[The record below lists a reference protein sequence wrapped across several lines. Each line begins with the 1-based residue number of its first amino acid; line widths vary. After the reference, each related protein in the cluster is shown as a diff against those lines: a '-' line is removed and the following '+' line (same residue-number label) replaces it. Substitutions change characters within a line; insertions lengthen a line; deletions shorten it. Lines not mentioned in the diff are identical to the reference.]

1 MHTAMKIPYKLKTIN
16 CAILTSLLLTGCEVL
31 NPHSPKL
38 LLHTQSTL
46 PAVEPIAQLQNK
58 PTLTEANKPK
68 NELYPSADFGSNL
81 PTPAEQNTQNATP
94 RGKGEFS
101 LNFDDADLG
110 EVAKVILSD
119 ILGQNYVLSPKVVG
133 KVTLQ
138 TTHALS
144 KEELLPTLEMV
155 LSMNNAALVRDG
167 AIYHIEPLNEA
178 LYSANFSSSRQGK
191 FGYQVRVIPIRNVA
205 VDNVADLIKPLLHEK
220 TLLNIDKQRNL
231 IVVSGAA
238 DELARIVDMV
248 NTFDIDILKGRSFG
262 LFPLA
267 HVDAET
273 LIKELEEVFYK
284 KAKGEEGE
292 FFRFIPIE
300 RLNAILAIS
309 HQSRYLKDIEQ
320 WIIRLDRANSANG
333 GGVNVY
339 KVQHVDAVELA
350 NTLNDIFGNGSSSS
364 TSSSRRDKSPKLAND
379 KKPGELS
386 NKSTDSKSSFDTKKN
401 TPQHSSVSSG
411 NSDAK
416 VANVGDVRIVA
427 DEANNSLIIVAT
439 AQEYEIIRPIV
450 NQLDVMPLQ
459 VLVDAT
465 IVEVTLTDSLKYGLQ
480 WYFNHNNGGENAINS
495 NGLGTLSTSTLA
507 SAAASAAKGG
517 FGYSFL
523 SKSDDIGAIL
533 NAQASNNNVNVISSP
548 SLMVLNNQE
557 ASIQVG
563 EEISLTT
570 GALGVNGL
578 TGNAGS
584 TINGSNTTALT
595 QNQQRKTGVKLK
607 IKPRVNANGL
617 VTMDVTQSVEDVA
630 DSIKNGEVNPRIS
643 TREIDSTIVVQ
654 SGESIVLGGLIKDK
668 NTKGEGGIP
677 LLHEIPLIGPL
688 FGNKNNEDNKIEL
701 VVLITPRVI
710 KSRQDAGLITD
721 EFKRKLSGIY
731 ENNLDDL
738 PQ

>member
-1 MHTAMKIPYKLKTIN
+1 MFDFYLNWKRMHTAMKIPYKLNTIN
-16 CAILTSLLLTGCEVL
+16 CAILTSLLLSGCEL
-31 NPHSPKL
+31 LSPQSPKL
-38 LLHTQSTL
+38 LLNTRSTL
-46 PAVEPIAQLQNK
+46 PPIEPIAQLQNK
-58 PTLTEANKPK
+58 PIITEANKPK
-68 NELYPSADFGSNL
+68 NELYPSADLGTNL
-81 PTPAEQNTQNATP
+81 PTSTEQNTQNAVP

-191 FGYQVRVIPIRNVA
+191 FGYQVRVIPVRNVA

-220 TLLNIDKQRNL
+220 TLLSIDKQRNL
-231 IVVSGAA
+231 LVVSGAA

-320 WIIRLDRANSANG
+320 WIMRLDRANSANG

-350 NTLNDIFGNGSSSS
+350 NTLNDIFGNGSGSSL
-364 TSSSRRDKSPKLAND
+364 SSSRRDKSPKLAND
-379 KKPGELS
+379 KKSGELT
-386 NKSTDSKSSFDTKKN
+386 NKSSDSKSSFDTKKS
-401 TPQHSSVSSG
+401 TQQRSVSSG

-439 AQEYEIIRPIV
+439 A
-450 NQLDVMPLQ
+450 
-459 VLVDAT
+459 
-465 IVEVTLTDSLKYGLQ
+465 
-480 WYFNHNNGGENAINS
+480 
-495 NGLGTLSTSTLA
+495 
-507 SAAASAAKGG
+507 
-517 FGYSFL
+517 
-523 SKSDDIGAIL
+523 
-533 NAQASNNNVNVISSP
+533 
-548 SLMVLNNQE
+548 
-557 ASIQVG
+557 
-563 EEISLTT
+563 
-570 GALGVNGL
+570 
-578 TGNAGS
+578 
-584 TINGSNTTALT
+584 
-595 QNQQRKTGVKLK
+595 
-607 IKPRVNANGL
+607 
-617 VTMDVTQSVEDVA
+617 
-630 DSIKNGEVNPRIS
+630 
-643 TREIDSTIVVQ
+643 
-654 SGESIVLGGLIKDK
+654 
-668 NTKGEGGIP
+668 
-677 LLHEIPLIGPL
+677 
-688 FGNKNNEDNKIEL
+688 
-701 VVLITPRVI
+701 
-710 KSRQDAGLITD
+710 
-721 EFKRKLSGIY
+721 
-731 ENNLDDL
+731 
-738 PQ
+738 

>member
-1 MHTAMKIPYKLKTIN
+1 MFNVSLNWKSIYTKMKIPYQLNTIN
-16 CAILTSLLLTGCEVL
+16 YAILSSLLLSGCEL
-31 NPHSPKL
+31 ISPHPPKL
-38 LLHTQSTL
+38 LINTQSTL
-46 PAVEPIAQLQNK
+46 PPVEPIAQLQNK
-58 PTLTEANKPK
+58 PVISDVNKPK
-68 NELYPSADFGSNL
+68 NEIYLSADIGTNL
-81 PTPAEQNTQNATP
+81 PIPAEQNAQNAVP

-119 ILGQNYVLSPKVVG
+119 ILGQNYVLSPKVIG

-191 FGYQVRVIPIRNVA
+191 FGYQVRVIPVRNVA

-220 TLLNIDKQRNL
+220 TLLSIDKQRNL
-231 IVVSGAA
+231 LVVSGAA

-262 LFPLA
+262 LFPLV

-320 WIIRLDRANSANG
+320 WIMRLDRANSVNG

-364 TSSSRRDKSPKLAND
+364 SLSSSRRDKSPKLAND
-379 KKPGELS
+379 KKSGELT
-386 NKSTDSKSSFDTKKN
+386 NKSSDSKSSFDTKKS
-401 TPQHSSVSSG
+401 TPQRTVSSG

-439 AQEYEIIRPIV
+439 AQEYEIIRPIL

-465 IVEVTLTDSLKYGLQ
+465 IVEVTLTDNLKYGIQ
-480 WYFNHNNGGENAINS
+480 WYFNHSNGGQNLIES
-495 NGLGTLSTSTLA
+495 NELGAL
-507 SAAASAAKGG
+507 AASAATGG

-523 SKSDDIGAIL
+523 SKSGDIKAVL
-533 NAQASNNNVNVISSP
+533 NAEATNNNVNVISSP

-563 EEISLTT
+563 KEISLMT
-570 GALGVNGL
+570 GSLGSLNSVNNTSG
-578 TGNAGS
+578 T
-584 TINGSNTTALT
+584 SNNVFS
-595 QNQQRKTGVKLK
+595 QQQQRKTGVKLK

-617 VTMDVTQSVEDVA
+617 VTMEVTQSVEDPGA
-630 DSIKNGEVNPRIS
+630 IPANGTNPSIL
-643 TREIDSTIVVQ
+643 TREINSSVAVQ
-654 SGESIVLGGLIKDK
+654 SGETIVLGGLIKDN
-668 NTKGEGGIP
+668 NTDDNNGIP
-677 LLHEIPLIGPL
+677 LLHDVPVLGTL
-688 FGNKNNEDNKIEL
+688 FGSKTRTKDKTEL
-701 VVLITPRVI
+701 VVLITPRVV

-731 ENNLDDL
+731 ENTIDEQ

>member
-1 MHTAMKIPYKLKTIN
+1 MHIAMKIPYKFKTIN
-16 CAILTSLLLTGCEVL
+16 CAILTSLLLSGCEVL

-38 LLHTQSTL
+38 LLNTQSTL
-46 PAVEPIAQLQNK
+46 PSVEPIAQLQNK
-58 PTLTEANKPK
+58 PIITEANKPK

-81 PTPAEQNTQNATP
+81 PVSAEQNTQNATP

-191 FGYQVRVIPIRNVA
+191 FGYQVRVIPVRNVA

-220 TLLNIDKQRNL
+220 TLLSIDKQRNL
-231 IVVSGAA
+231 LVVSGAA

-320 WIIRLDRANSANG
+320 WIMRLDRANSANG

-350 NTLNDIFGNGSSSS
+350 NTLNDIFGNGTSSSL
-364 TSSSRRDKSPKLAND
+364 SSSRRDKSPKLAND
-379 KKPGELS
+379 KKAGELT
-386 NKSTDSKSSFDTKKN
+386 NKSSDSKSSFDTKKN
-401 TPQHSSVSSG
+401 TPPRSVSSG

-465 IVEVTLTDSLKYGLQ
+465 IVEVTLTDNLKYGIQ
-480 WYFNHNNGGENAINS
+480 WYFNHSNGGQNIIES
-495 NGLGTLSTSTLA
+495 NDLGALA
-507 SAAASAAKGG
+507 AGAATGG

-523 SKSDDIGAIL
+523 SKSGDIKAVL
-533 NAQASNNNVNVISSP
+533 NAEASNNNVNVISSP

-563 EEISLTT
+563 KEISLMTGSLGSLNNTNTT
-570 GALGVNGL
+570 G
-578 TGNAGS
+578 S
-584 TINGSNTTALT
+584 TSNNVFS
-595 QNQQRKTGVKLK
+595 QQQQRKTGVKLK

-617 VTMDVTQSVEDVA
+617 VTMEVTQSVEDPGA
-630 DSIKNGEVNPRIS
+630 IPANGTNPSIL
-643 TREIDSTIVVQ
+643 TREINSSVAVQ
-654 SGESIVLGGLIKDK
+654 SGETIVLGGLIKDN
-668 NTKGEGGIP
+668 NTDDNNGLP
-677 LLHEIPLIGPL
+677 LLHDIPILGTL
-688 FGNKNNEDNKIEL
+688 FGSKTRTKDKTEL
-701 VVLITPRVI
+701 VVLITPRVV

>member
-1 MHTAMKIPYKLKTIN
+1 MHTAMKIPYKLNTIN
-16 CAILTSLLLTGCEVL
+16 CAILTSLLLSGCEL
-31 NPHSPKL
+31 LSPQSPKL
-38 LLHTQSTL
+38 LLNTRSTL
-46 PAVEPIAQLQNK
+46 PPVEPIEQLQNK
-58 PTLTEANKPK
+58 PAPSDASKPK
-68 NELYPSADFGSNL
+68 NELYPSADLGTNL
-81 PTPAEQNTQNATP
+81 PTSTEQNTQNATP

-191 FGYQVRVIPIRNVA
+191 FGYQVRVIPVRNVA

-220 TLLNIDKQRNL
+220 TLLSIDKQRNL
-231 IVVSGAA
+231 LVVSGAA

-320 WIIRLDRANSANG
+320 WIMRLDRANSANG

-379 KKPGELS
+379 KKAGELT
-386 NKSTDSKSSFDTKKN
+386 NKSSDSKSSFDTKKN
-401 TPQHSSVSSG
+401 TPPRSVSSG

-465 IVEVTLTDSLKYGLQ
+465 IVEVTLTDNLKYGIQ
-480 WYFNHNNGGENAINS
+480 WYFNHSNGGQNIVES
-495 NGLGTLSTSTLA
+495 NDIGALA
-507 SAAASAAKGG
+507 AGAATGG

-523 SKSDDIGAIL
+523 SKSGDIKAVL
-533 NAQASNNNVNVISSP
+533 NAEATNNNVNVISSP

-563 EEISLTT
+563 KEISLQTGSLGSLNNVNNTT
-570 GALGVNGL
+570 GA
-578 TGNAGS
+578 
-584 TINGSNTTALT
+584 SNNVFS
-595 QNQQRKTGVKLK
+595 QQQQRKTGVKLK

-617 VTMDVTQSVEDVA
+617 VTMEVTQSVEDPGA
-630 DSIKNGEVNPRIS
+630 IPANGTNPSIL
-643 TREIDSTIVVQ
+643 TREINSSVAVQ
-654 SGESIVLGGLIKDK
+654 SGETIVLGGLIKDN
-668 NTKGEGGIP
+668 NTDDNNGIP
-677 LLHEIPLIGPL
+677 LLHDIPILGTL
-688 FGNKNNEDNKIEL
+688 FGSKTKTKDKTEL
-701 VVLITPRVI
+701 VVLITPRVV

-731 ENNLDDL
+731 ENNIDEL

>member
-1 MHTAMKIPYKLKTIN
+1 
-16 CAILTSLLLTGCEVL
+16 
-31 NPHSPKL
+31 
-38 LLHTQSTL
+38 
-46 PAVEPIAQLQNK
+46 
-58 PTLTEANKPK
+58 
-68 NELYPSADFGSNL
+68 
-81 PTPAEQNTQNATP
+81 
-94 RGKGEFS
+94 
-101 LNFDDADLG
+101 
-110 EVAKVILSD
+110 
-119 ILGQNYVLSPKVVG
+119 
-133 KVTLQ
+133 
-138 TTHALS
+138 
-144 KEELLPTLEMV
+144 
-155 LSMNNAALVRDG
+155 VRDG

-191 FGYQVRVIPIRNVA
+191 FGYQVRVIPVRNVA

-220 TLLNIDKQRNL
+220 TLLSIDKQRNL
-231 IVVSGAA
+231 LVVSGAA

-320 WIIRLDRANSANG
+320 WIMRLDRANSANG

-350 NTLNDIFGNGSSSS
+350 NTLNDIFGNGSGSRQ
-364 TSSSRRDKSPKLAND
+364 SSSRRDKSPKLAND

-386 NKSTDSKSSFDTKKN
+386 NKSSDSKSSFDTKKN
-401 TPQHSSVSSG
+401 TPERSVSSG

-465 IVEVTLTDSLKYGLQ
+465 IVEVTLTDNLKYGIQ
-480 WYFNHNNGGENAINS
+480 WYFNHSNGGQNIVES
-495 NGLGTLSTSTLA
+495 NDLGALA
-507 SAAASAAKGG
+507 AGAATGG

-523 SKSDDIGAIL
+523 SKSGDIKAVL
-533 NAQASNNNVNVISSP
+533 NAEASNNNVNVISSP

-563 EEISLTT
+563 KEISLMTGSLGSLNNTNTT
-570 GALGVNGL
+570 G
-578 TGNAGS
+578 S
-584 TINGSNTTALT
+584 TSNNVFS
-595 QNQQRKTGVKLK
+595 QQQQRKTGVKLK

-617 VTMDVTQSVEDVA
+617 VTMEVTQSVEDPGA
-630 DSIKNGEVNPRIS
+630 IPANGTNPSIL
-643 TREIDSTIVVQ
+643 TREINSSVAVQ
-654 SGESIVLGGLIKDK
+654 SGETIVLGGLIKDN
-668 NTKGEGGIP
+668 NTDDNNGIP
-677 LLHEIPLIGPL
+677 LLHDVPILGTL
-688 FGNKNNEDNKIEL
+688 FGSKTRTKDKTEL
-701 VVLITPRVI
+701 VVLITPRVV

>member
-16 CAILTSLLLTGCEVL
+16 CAILTSLLLSGCEVL

-38 LLHTQSTL
+38 LLNTQSTL
-46 PAVEPIAQLQNK
+46 PSVEPIAQLQNK
-58 PTLTEANKPK
+58 PIITEANKPK

-81 PTPAEQNTQNATP
+81 PVSAEQNTQNAAP

-191 FGYQVRVIPIRNVA
+191 FGYQVRVIPVRNVA

-220 TLLNIDKQRNL
+220 TLLSIDKQRNL
-231 IVVSGAA
+231 LVVSGAA

-320 WIIRLDRANSANG
+320 WIMRLDRANSANG

-350 NTLNDIFGNGSSSS
+350 NTLNDIFGNGSGSRQ
-364 TSSSRRDKSPKLAND
+364 SSSRRDKSPKLAND

-386 NKSTDSKSSFDTKKN
+386 NKSTESKSSFDTKKN
-401 TPQHSSVSSG
+401 TPERNVSSG

-465 IVEVTLTDSLKYGLQ
+465 IVEVTLTDNLKYGIQ
-480 WYFNHNNGGENAINS
+480 WYFNHSNGGQNIIES
-495 NGLGTLSTSTLA
+495 NDLGALA
-507 SAAASAAKGG
+507 AGAATGG

-523 SKSDDIGAIL
+523 SKSGDIKAVL
-533 NAQASNNNVNVISSP
+533 NAEASNNNVNVISSP

-563 EEISLTT
+563 KEISLMTGSLGSLNNTNTT
-570 GALGVNGL
+570 G
-578 TGNAGS
+578 S
-584 TINGSNTTALT
+584 TSNNVFS
-595 QNQQRKTGVKLK
+595 QQQQRKTGVKLK

-617 VTMDVTQSVEDVA
+617 VTMEVTQSVEDPGA
-630 DSIKNGEVNPRIS
+630 IPANGTNPSIL
-643 TREIDSTIVVQ
+643 TREINSSVAVQ
-654 SGESIVLGGLIKDK
+654 SGETIVLGGLIKDN
-668 NTKGEGGIP
+668 NTDDNNGIP
-677 LLHEIPLIGPL
+677 LLHDVPILGTL
-688 FGNKNNEDNKIEL
+688 FGSKTRTKDKTEL
-701 VVLITPRVI
+701 VVLITPRVV

>member
-1 MHTAMKIPYKLKTIN
+1 MHIAMKIPYKFKTIN
-16 CAILTSLLLTGCEVL
+16 CAILTSLLLSGCEVL

-38 LLHTQSTL
+38 LLNTQSTL
-46 PAVEPIAQLQNK
+46 PSVEPIAQLQNK
-58 PTLTEANKPK
+58 PIITEANKPK

-81 PTPAEQNTQNATP
+81 PVSAEQNTQNATP

-191 FGYQVRVIPIRNVA
+191 FGYQVRVIPVRNVA

-220 TLLNIDKQRNL
+220 TLLSIDKQRNL
-231 IVVSGAA
+231 LVVSGAA

-320 WIIRLDRANSANG
+320 WIMRLDRANSANG

-364 TSSSRRDKSPKLAND
+364 LFSSRRDKSPKLAND
-379 KKPGELS
+379 KKAGELT
-386 NKSTDSKSSFDTKKN
+386 NKSSDSKSSFDTKKN
-401 TPQHSSVSSG
+401 TPPRSVSSG

-465 IVEVTLTDSLKYGLQ
+465 IVEVTLTDNLKYGIQ
-480 WYFNHNNGGENAINS
+480 WYFNHSNGGQNIIES
-495 NGLGTLSTSTLA
+495 NDLGALA
-507 SAAASAAKGG
+507 AGAATGG

-523 SKSDDIGAIL
+523 SKSGDIKAVL
-533 NAQASNNNVNVISSP
+533 NAEASNNNVNVISSP

-563 EEISLTT
+563 KEISLMTGSLGSLNNTNTT
-570 GALGVNGL
+570 G
-578 TGNAGS
+578 S
-584 TINGSNTTALT
+584 TSNNVFS
-595 QNQQRKTGVKLK
+595 QQQQRKTGVKLK

-617 VTMDVTQSVEDVA
+617 VTMEVTQSVEDPGA
-630 DSIKNGEVNPRIS
+630 IPANGTNPSIL
-643 TREIDSTIVVQ
+643 TREINSSVAVQ
-654 SGESIVLGGLIKDK
+654 SGETIVLGGLIKDN
-668 NTKGEGGIP
+668 NTDDNNGLP
-677 LLHEIPLIGPL
+677 LLHDIPILGTL
-688 FGNKNNEDNKIEL
+688 FGSKTRTKDKTEL
-701 VVLITPRVI
+701 VVLITPRVV

>member
-16 CAILTSLLLTGCEVL
+16 CAILTSLLLSGCEVL
-31 NPHSPKL
+31 SPQSPKL
-38 LLHTQSTL
+38 LLNTRSTL
-46 PAVEPIAQLQNK
+46 PPIEPIAQLQNK
-58 PTLTEANKPK
+58 SIITEANKPK

-81 PTPAEQNTQNATP
+81 PVSAEQNTQNAVP

-191 FGYQVRVIPIRNVA
+191 FGYQVRVIPVRNVA

-220 TLLNIDKQRNL
+220 TLLSIDKQRNL
-231 IVVSGAA
+231 LVVSGAA

-320 WIIRLDRANSANG
+320 WIMRLDRANSANG

-350 NTLNDIFGNGSSSS
+350 NTLNDIFGNGSGSRQ
-364 TSSSRRDKSPKLAND
+364 SSSRRDKSPKLAND

-386 NKSTDSKSSFDTKKN
+386 NKSSDSKSSFDTKKN
-401 TPQHSSVSSG
+401 TPERSVSSG

-465 IVEVTLTDSLKYGLQ
+465 IVEVTLTDNLKYGIQ
-480 WYFNHNNGGENAINS
+480 WYFNHSNGGQNIVES
-495 NGLGTLSTSTLA
+495 NDLGALA
-507 SAAASAAKGG
+507 AGAATGG

-523 SKSDDIGAIL
+523 SKSGDIKAVL
-533 NAQASNNNVNVISSP
+533 NAEASNNNVNVISSP

-563 EEISLTT
+563 KEISLMTGSLGSLNNTNTT
-570 GALGVNGL
+570 G
-578 TGNAGS
+578 S
-584 TINGSNTTALT
+584 TSNNVFS
-595 QNQQRKTGVKLK
+595 QQQQRKTGVKLK

-617 VTMDVTQSVEDVA
+617 VTMEVTQSVEDPGA
-630 DSIKNGEVNPRIS
+630 IPANGTNPSIL
-643 TREIDSTIVVQ
+643 TREINSSVAVQ
-654 SGESIVLGGLIKDK
+654 SGETIVLGGLIKDN
-668 NTKGEGGIP
+668 NTDDNNGIP
-677 LLHEIPLIGPL
+677 LLHDVPILGTL
-688 FGNKNNEDNKIEL
+688 FGSKTRTKDKTEL
-701 VVLITPRVI
+701 VVLITPRVV

-731 ENNLDDL
+731 ENSVDDL

>member
-1 MHTAMKIPYKLKTIN
+1 MFDFYLNWKRMHTAMKIPYKLNTIN
-16 CAILTSLLLTGCEVL
+16 CAILTSLLLSGCEL
-31 NPHSPKL
+31 LSPQSPKL
-38 LLHTQSTL
+38 LLNTRSTL
-46 PAVEPIAQLQNK
+46 PPIEPIAQLQNK
-58 PTLTEANKPK
+58 TTSSDVTKPK

-81 PTPAEQNTQNATP
+81 PVSAEQNTQNAVP

-191 FGYQVRVIPIRNVA
+191 FGYQVRVIPVRNVA

-220 TLLNIDKQRNL
+220 TLLSIDKQRNL
-231 IVVSGAA
+231 LVVSGAA

-267 HVDAET
+267 HVDSET

-320 WIIRLDRANSANG
+320 WIMRLDRANSANG

-350 NTLNDIFGNGSSSS
+350 NTLNDIFGNGSGSSQ
-364 TSSSRRDKSPKLAND
+364 SSSRRDKSPNLANH

-401 TPQHSSVSSG
+401 TPQRSVSSG

-416 VANVGDVRIVA
+416 VANVGEVRIVA

-465 IVEVTLTDSLKYGLQ
+465 IVEVTLT
-480 WYFNHNNGGENAINS
+480 AINS

-578 TGNAGS
+578 TGNGGS
-584 TINGSNTTALT
+584 PISGSNTTALT

-710 KSRQDAGLITD
+710 KSRQDA
-721 EFKRKLSGIY
+721 
-731 ENNLDDL
+731 
-738 PQ
+738 

>member
-1 MHTAMKIPYKLKTIN
+1 MHIAMKIPYKFKTIN
-16 CAILTSLLLTGCEVL
+16 CAILTSLLLSGCEVL

-38 LLHTQSTL
+38 LLNTQSTL
-46 PAVEPIAQLQNK
+46 PSVEPIAQLQNK
-58 PTLTEANKPK
+58 PIITEANKPK

-81 PTPAEQNTQNATP
+81 PVSAEQNTQNATP

-191 FGYQVRVIPIRNVA
+191 FGYQVRVIPVRNVA

-220 TLLNIDKQRNL
+220 TLLSIDKQRNL
-231 IVVSGAA
+231 LVVSGAA

-320 WIIRLDRANSANG
+320 WIMRLDRANSANG

-379 KKPGELS
+379 KKAGELT
-386 NKSTDSKSSFDTKKN
+386 NKSSDSKSSFDTKKN
-401 TPQHSSVSSG
+401 TPPRSVSSG

-465 IVEVTLTDSLKYGLQ
+465 IVEVTLTDNLKYGIQ
-480 WYFNHNNGGENAINS
+480 WYFNHSNGGQNIIES
-495 NGLGTLSTSTLA
+495 NDLGALA
-507 SAAASAAKGG
+507 AGAATGG

-523 SKSDDIGAIL
+523 SKSGDIKAVL
-533 NAQASNNNVNVISSP
+533 NAEASNNNVNVISSP

-563 EEISLTT
+563 KEISLMTGSLGSLNNTNTT
-570 GALGVNGL
+570 G
-578 TGNAGS
+578 S
-584 TINGSNTTALT
+584 TSNNVFS
-595 QNQQRKTGVKLK
+595 QQQQRKTGVKLK

-617 VTMDVTQSVEDVA
+617 VTMEVTQSVEDPGA
-630 DSIKNGEVNPRIS
+630 IPANGTNPSIL
-643 TREIDSTIVVQ
+643 TREINSSVAVQ
-654 SGESIVLGGLIKDK
+654 SGETIVLGGLIKDN
-668 NTKGEGGIP
+668 NTDDNNGLP
-677 LLHEIPLIGPL
+677 LLHDIPILGTL
-688 FGNKNNEDNKIEL
+688 FGSKTRTKDKTEL
-701 VVLITPRVI
+701 VVLITPRVV

>member
-1 MHTAMKIPYKLKTIN
+1 MHTAMKIPYKFKTIN
-16 CAILTSLLLTGCEVL
+16 CAILTSLLLSGCEVL

-38 LLHTQSTL
+38 LLNTQSTL
-46 PAVEPIAQLQNK
+46 PSVEPIAQLQNK
-58 PTLTEANKPK
+58 PIITEANKPK

-81 PTPAEQNTQNATP
+81 PVSAEQNTQNAVP

-191 FGYQVRVIPIRNVA
+191 FGYQVRVIPVRNVA
-205 VDNVADLIKPLLHEK
+205 VDNIADLIKPLLHEK
-220 TLLNIDKQRNL
+220 TLLSIDKQRNL

-320 WIIRLDRANSANG
+320 WIMRLDRANSANG

-350 NTLNDIFGNGSSSS
+350 NTLNDIFGNGSSSQ
-364 TSSSRRDKSPKLAND
+364 SSSRRDKSPKLAND
-379 KKPGELS
+379 KKAGELT
-386 NKSTDSKSSFDTKKN
+386 NKSSDIKSSFETKKN
-401 TPQHSSVSSG
+401 TPQRSVSSG
-411 NSDAK
+411 NSDTK

-465 IVEVTLTDSLKYGLQ
+465 IVEVTLTDNLKYGIQ
-480 WYFNHNNGGENAINS
+480 WYFNHSNGGQNIIES
-495 NGLGTLSTSTLA
+495 NDLGALA
-507 SAAASAAKGG
+507 AGAATGG

-523 SKSDDIGAIL
+523 SKSGDIKAVL
-533 NAQASNNNVNVISSP
+533 NAEASNNNVNVISSP

-563 EEISLTT
+563 KEISLMTGSLGSLNNTNTT
-570 GALGVNGL
+570 G
-578 TGNAGS
+578 S
-584 TINGSNTTALT
+584 TSNNVFS
-595 QNQQRKTGVKLK
+595 QQQQRKTGVKLK

-617 VTMDVTQSVEDVA
+617 VTMEVTQSVEDPGA
-630 DSIKNGEVNPRIS
+630 IPANGTNPSIL
-643 TREIDSTIVVQ
+643 TREINSSVAVQ
-654 SGESIVLGGLIKDK
+654 SGETIVLGGLIKDN
-668 NTKGEGGIP
+668 NTDDNNGLP
-677 LLHEIPLIGPL
+677 LLHDIPILGTL
-688 FGNKNNEDNKIEL
+688 FGSKTRTKDKTEL
-701 VVLITPRVI
+701 VVLITPRVV

-731 ENNLDDL
+731 ENSVDDL

>member
-16 CAILTSLLLTGCEVL
+16 CAILTSLLLSGCEVL

-38 LLHTQSTL
+38 LLNTQSTL
-46 PAVEPIAQLQNK
+46 PSVEPIAQLQNK
-58 PTLTEANKPK
+58 PIITEANKPK

-81 PTPAEQNTQNATP
+81 PVSAEQNTQNAAP

-191 FGYQVRVIPIRNVA
+191 FGYQVRVIPVRNVA

-220 TLLNIDKQRNL
+220 TLLSIDKQRNL
-231 IVVSGAA
+231 LVVSGAA

-320 WIIRLDRANSANG
+320 WIMRLDRANSANG

-350 NTLNDIFGNGSSSS
+350 NTLNDIFGNGSGSRQ
-364 TSSSRRDKSPKLAND
+364 SSSRRDKSPKLAND

-386 NKSTDSKSSFDTKKN
+386 NKSSDSKSSFDTKKN
-401 TPQHSSVSSG
+401 TPERSVSSG

-465 IVEVTLTDSLKYGLQ
+465 IVEVTLTDNLKYGIQ
-480 WYFNHNNGGENAINS
+480 WYFNHSNGGQNIVES
-495 NGLGTLSTSTLA
+495 NDLGALA
-507 SAAASAAKGG
+507 AGAATGG

-523 SKSDDIGAIL
+523 SKSGDIKAVL
-533 NAQASNNNVNVISSP
+533 NAEASNNNVNVISSP

-563 EEISLTT
+563 KEISLMTGSLGSLNNTNTT
-570 GALGVNGL
+570 G
-578 TGNAGS
+578 S
-584 TINGSNTTALT
+584 TSNNVFS
-595 QNQQRKTGVKLK
+595 QQQQRKTGVKLK

-617 VTMDVTQSVEDVA
+617 VTMEVTQSVEDPGA
-630 DSIKNGEVNPRIS
+630 IPANGTNPSIL
-643 TREIDSTIVVQ
+643 TREINSSVAVQ
-654 SGESIVLGGLIKDK
+654 SGETIVLGGLIKDN
-668 NTKGEGGIP
+668 NTDDNNGIP
-677 LLHEIPLIGPL
+677 LLHDVPILGTL
-688 FGNKNNEDNKIEL
+688 FGSKTRTKDKTEL
-701 VVLITPRVI
+701 VVLITPRVV

>member
-1 MHTAMKIPYKLKTIN
+1 
-16 CAILTSLLLTGCEVL
+16 
-31 NPHSPKL
+31 
-38 LLHTQSTL
+38 L
-46 PAVEPIAQLQNK
+46 PSVEPIAQLQNK
-58 PTLTEANKPK
+58 PIITEANKPK

-81 PTPAEQNTQNATP
+81 PVSAEQNTQNAVP

-191 FGYQVRVIPIRNVA
+191 FGYQVRVIPVRNVA

-220 TLLNIDKQRNL
+220 TLLSIDKQRNL
-231 IVVSGAA
+231 LVVSGAA

-320 WIIRLDRANSANG
+320 WIMRLDRANSANG

-350 NTLNDIFGNGSSSS
+350 NTLNDIFGNGSGSRQ
-364 TSSSRRDKSPKLAND
+364 SSSRRDKSPKLAND

-386 NKSTDSKSSFDTKKN
+386 NKSTESKSSFDTKKN
-401 TPQHSSVSSG
+401 TPERSVSSG

-465 IVEVTLTDSLKYGLQ
+465 IVEVTLTDNLKYGIQ
-480 WYFNHNNGGENAINS
+480 WYFNHSNGGQNIVES
-495 NGLGTLSTSTLA
+495 NDLGALA
-507 SAAASAAKGG
+507 AGAATGG

-523 SKSDDIGAIL
+523 SKSGDIKAVL
-533 NAQASNNNVNVISSP
+533 NAEASNNNVNVISSP

-563 EEISLTT
+563 KEISLMTGSLGSLNNTNTT
-570 GALGVNGL
+570 G
-578 TGNAGS
+578 S
-584 TINGSNTTALT
+584 TSNNVFS
-595 QNQQRKTGVKLK
+595 QQQQRKTGVKLK

-617 VTMDVTQSVEDVA
+617 VTMEVTQSVEDPGA
-630 DSIKNGEVNPRIS
+630 IPANGTNPSIL
-643 TREIDSTIVVQ
+643 TREINSSVAVQ
-654 SGESIVLGGLIKDK
+654 SGETIVLGGLIKDN
-668 NTKGEGGIP
+668 NTDDNNGIP
-677 LLHEIPLIGPL
+677 LLHDVPILGTL
-688 FGNKNNEDNKIEL
+688 FGSKTRTKDKTEL
-701 VVLITPRVI
+701 VVLITPRVV

>member
-16 CAILTSLLLTGCEVL
+16 CAILTSLLLSGCEVL

-38 LLHTQSTL
+38 LLNTQSTL
-46 PAVEPIAQLQNK
+46 PSVEPIAQLQNK
-58 PTLTEANKPK
+58 PIITEANKPK

-81 PTPAEQNTQNATP
+81 PVSAEQNTQNAVP

-191 FGYQVRVIPIRNVA
+191 FGYQVRVIPVRNVA

-220 TLLNIDKQRNL
+220 TLLSIDKQRNL
-231 IVVSGAA
+231 LVVSGAA

-248 NTFDIDILKGRSFG
+248 NTFDIDVLKGRSFG

-320 WIIRLDRANSANG
+320 WIMRLDRANSANG

-350 NTLNDIFGNGSSSS
+350 NTLNDIFGNGSGSRQ
-364 TSSSRRDKSPKLAND
+364 SSSRRDKSPKLAND

-386 NKSTDSKSSFDTKKN
+386 NKSTESKSSFDTKKN
-401 TPQHSSVSSG
+401 TPERSVSSG

-465 IVEVTLTDSLKYGLQ
+465 IVEVTLTDNLKYGIQ
-480 WYFNHNNGGENAINS
+480 WYFNHSNGGQNIVES
-495 NGLGTLSTSTLA
+495 NDLGALA
-507 SAAASAAKGG
+507 AGAATGG

-523 SKSDDIGAIL
+523 SKSGDIKAVL
-533 NAQASNNNVNVISSP
+533 NAEASNNNVNVISSP

-563 EEISLTT
+563 KEISLMTGSLGSLNNTNTT
-570 GALGVNGL
+570 G
-578 TGNAGS
+578 S
-584 TINGSNTTALT
+584 TSNNVFS
-595 QNQQRKTGVKLK
+595 QQQQRKTGVKLK

-617 VTMDVTQSVEDVA
+617 VTMEVTQSVEDPGA
-630 DSIKNGEVNPRIS
+630 IPANGTNPSIL
-643 TREIDSTIVVQ
+643 TREINSSVAVQ
-654 SGESIVLGGLIKDK
+654 SGETIVLGGLIKDN
-668 NTKGEGGIP
+668 NTDDNNGIP
-677 LLHEIPLIGPL
+677 LLHDVPILGTL
-688 FGNKNNEDNKIEL
+688 FGSKTRTKDKTEL
-701 VVLITPRVI
+701 VVLITPRVV

>member
-1 MHTAMKIPYKLKTIN
+1 MHIAMKIPYKFKTIN
-16 CAILTSLLLTGCEVL
+16 CAILTSLLLSGCEVL

-38 LLHTQSTL
+38 LLNTQSTL
-46 PAVEPIAQLQNK
+46 PSVEPIAQLQNK
-58 PTLTEANKPK
+58 PIITEANKPK

-81 PTPAEQNTQNATP
+81 PVSAEQNTQNATP

-191 FGYQVRVIPIRNVA
+191 FGYQVRVIPVRNVA

-220 TLLNIDKQRNL
+220 TLLSIDKQRNL
-231 IVVSGAA
+231 LVVSGAA

-320 WIIRLDRANSANG
+320 WIMRLDRANSANG

-379 KKPGELS
+379 KKAGELT
-386 NKSTDSKSSFDTKKN
+386 NKSSDSKSSFDTKKN
-401 TPQHSSVSSG
+401 TPPRSVSSG

-416 VANVGDVRIVA
+416 VANVGDVRLVA

-465 IVEVTLTDSLKYGLQ
+465 IVEVTLTDNLKYGIQ
-480 WYFNHNNGGENAINS
+480 WYFNHSNGGQNIIES
-495 NGLGTLSTSTLA
+495 NDLGALA
-507 SAAASAAKGG
+507 AGAATGG

-523 SKSDDIGAIL
+523 SKSGDIKAVL
-533 NAQASNNNVNVISSP
+533 NAEASNNNVNVISSP

-563 EEISLTT
+563 KEISLMTGSLGSLNNTNTT
-570 GALGVNGL
+570 G
-578 TGNAGS
+578 S
-584 TINGSNTTALT
+584 TSNNVFS
-595 QNQQRKTGVKLK
+595 QQQQRKTGVKLK

-617 VTMDVTQSVEDVA
+617 VTMEVTQSVEDPGA
-630 DSIKNGEVNPRIS
+630 IPANGTNPSIL
-643 TREIDSTIVVQ
+643 TREINSSVAVQ
-654 SGESIVLGGLIKDK
+654 SGETIVLGGLIKDN
-668 NTKGEGGIP
+668 NTDDNNGLP
-677 LLHEIPLIGPL
+677 LLHDIPILGTL
-688 FGNKNNEDNKIEL
+688 FGSKTRTKDKTEL
-701 VVLITPRVI
+701 VVLITPRVV

>member
-1 MHTAMKIPYKLKTIN
+1 MHTAMKIPYKFKTIN
-16 CAILTSLLLTGCEVL
+16 CAILTSLLLSGCEVL

-38 LLHTQSTL
+38 LLNTQSTL
-46 PAVEPIAQLQNK
+46 PSVEPIAQLQNK
-58 PTLTEANKPK
+58 PIITEANKPK

-81 PTPAEQNTQNATP
+81 PVSAEQNTQNATP

-191 FGYQVRVIPIRNVA
+191 FGYQVRVIPVRNVA

-220 TLLNIDKQRNL
+220 TLLSIDKQRNL
-231 IVVSGAA
+231 LVVSGAA

-320 WIIRLDRANSANG
+320 WIMRLDRANSANG

-379 KKPGELS
+379 KKAGELT
-386 NKSTDSKSSFDTKKN
+386 NKSSDSKSSFDTKKN
-401 TPQHSSVSSG
+401 TPPRSVSSG

-465 IVEVTLTDSLKYGLQ
+465 IVEVTLTDNLKYGIQ
-480 WYFNHNNGGENAINS
+480 WYFNHSNGGQNIIES
-495 NGLGTLSTSTLA
+495 NDLGALA
-507 SAAASAAKGG
+507 AGAATGG

-523 SKSDDIGAIL
+523 SKSGDIKAVL
-533 NAQASNNNVNVISSP
+533 NAEASNNNVNVISSP

-563 EEISLTT
+563 KEISLMTGSLGSLNNTNTT
-570 GALGVNGL
+570 G
-578 TGNAGS
+578 S
-584 TINGSNTTALT
+584 TSNNVFS
-595 QNQQRKTGVKLK
+595 QQQQRKTGVKLK

-617 VTMDVTQSVEDVA
+617 VTMEVTQSVEDPGA
-630 DSIKNGEVNPRIS
+630 IPANGTNPSIL
-643 TREIDSTIVVQ
+643 TREINSSVAVQ
-654 SGESIVLGGLIKDK
+654 SGETIVLGGLIKDN
-668 NTKGEGGIP
+668 NTDDNNGLP
-677 LLHEIPLIGPL
+677 LLHDIPILGTL
-688 FGNKNNEDNKIEL
+688 FGSKTRTKDKTEL
-701 VVLITPRVI
+701 VVLITPRVV

>member
-1 MHTAMKIPYKLKTIN
+1 MNLTPKLTALAF
-16 CAILTSLLLTGCEVL
+16 AILTCLTLSSCELLT
-31 NPHSPKL
+31 
-38 LLHTQSTL
+38 TQRPRL
-46 PAVEPIAQLQNK
+46 PITAHAPIPSEPITQLQNK
-58 PTLTEANKPK
+58 PVSNDTLKPK
-68 NELYPSADFGSNL
+68 SELYPSSDYAL
-81 PTPAEQNTQNATP
+81 PAATEQATQNTVNKK
-94 RGKGEFS
+94 GKGEFS

-119 ILGQNYVLSPKVVG
+119 ILGQNYVLSPKVAG

-155 LSMNNAALVRDG
+155 LSMNNAALVKDG
-167 AIYHIEPLNEA
+167 SVYHIEPLNDA
-178 LYSANFSSSRQGK
+178 LYSANFGSNRGGK
-191 FGYQVRVIPIRNVA
+191 SGYQVRVIPVRNVA
-205 VDNVADLIKPLLHEK
+205 VDNISDLIKPLLHDK
-220 TLLNIDKQRNL
+220 TLLSVDSRRNL
-231 IVVSGAA
+231 LVVSGAA

-248 NTFDIDILKGRSFG
+248 NTFDIDILKGRSFA

-273 LIKELEEVFYK
+273 LIKELDEVFYK
-284 KAKGEEGE
+284 KAKNDEDQ

-300 RLNAILAIS
+300 RLNAVLAIT
-309 HQSRYLKDIEQ
+309 HQARYLKDIEQ
-320 WIIRLDRANSANG
+320 WVTRLDRANSTTG

-350 NTLNDIFGNGSSSS
+350 DTLNDIFGNGSNSSS
-364 TSSSRRDKSPKLAND
+364 QRRNKPKLAND
-379 KKPGELS
+379 KKAGELTNKTADKAAADKKVTTSQQQRAVS
-386 NKSTDSKSSFDTKKN
+386 NGGT
-401 TPQHSSVSSG
+401 G
-411 NSDAK
+411 DAK
-416 VANVGDVRIVA
+416 VSNVGDVRIIA
-427 DEANNSLIIVAT
+427 DEGNNSLIVVAT
-439 AQEYEIIRPIV
+439 AQEYEIIRPVI

-480 WYFNHNNGGENAINS
+480 WYFNHSNGGENSMNS
-495 NGLGTLSTSTLA
+495 SSLSFEKTTVA
-507 SAAASAAKGG
+507 GAAAAAATGG

-523 SKSDDIGAIL
+523 SKSSDIGAVL

-563 EEISLTT
+563 EEISLST
-570 GALGVNGL
+570 GTLGIGTGVVNG
-578 TGNAGS
+578 S
-584 TINGSNTTALT
+584 TMPLT

-617 VTMDVTQSVEDVA
+617 VTMDVVQSVEDVA
-630 DSIKNGEVNPRIS
+630 DSVKSGEINPRIS
-643 TREIDSTIVVQ
+643 TREIDSSIVVQ

-668 NTKGEGGIP
+668 NTNGEGGVP
-677 LLHEIPLIGPL
+677 LLHEIPVLGSL
-688 FGNKNNEDNKIEL
+688 FGSKNKEGNKIEL
-701 VVLITPRVI
+701 VVLITPRVV

-731 ENNLDDL
+731 EDDSSVNR
-738 PQ
+738 

>member
-1 MHTAMKIPYKLKTIN
+1 MHIAMKIPYKFKTIN
-16 CAILTSLLLTGCEVL
+16 CAILTSLLLSGCEVL

-38 LLHTQSTL
+38 LLNTQSTL
-46 PAVEPIAQLQNK
+46 PSVEPIAQLQNK
-58 PTLTEANKPK
+58 PIITEANKPK

-81 PTPAEQNTQNATP
+81 PVSAEQNTQNATP

-191 FGYQVRVIPIRNVA
+191 FGYQVRVIPVRNVA

-220 TLLNIDKQRNL
+220 TLLSIDKQRNL
-231 IVVSGAA
+231 LVVSGAA

-248 NTFDIDILKGRSFG
+248 NTFDIDVLKGRSFG

-320 WIIRLDRANSANG
+320 WIMRLDRANSANG

-350 NTLNDIFGNGSSSS
+350 NTLNDIFGNGSGSRQ
-364 TSSSRRDKSPKLAND
+364 SSSRRDKSPKLAND

-386 NKSTDSKSSFDTKKN
+386 NKSTESKSSFDTKKN
-401 TPQHSSVSSG
+401 TPERSVSSG

-465 IVEVTLTDSLKYGLQ
+465 IVEVTLTDNLKYGIQ
-480 WYFNHNNGGENAINS
+480 WYFNHSNGGQNIVES
-495 NGLGTLSTSTLA
+495 NDLGALA
-507 SAAASAAKGG
+507 AGAATGG

-523 SKSDDIGAIL
+523 SKSGDIKAVL
-533 NAQASNNNVNVISSP
+533 NAEASNNNVNVISSP

-563 EEISLTT
+563 KEISLMTGSLGSLNNTNTT
-570 GALGVNGL
+570 G
-578 TGNAGS
+578 S
-584 TINGSNTTALT
+584 TSNNVFS
-595 QNQQRKTGVKLK
+595 QQQQRKTGVKLK

-617 VTMDVTQSVEDVA
+617 VTMEVTQSVEDPGA
-630 DSIKNGEVNPRIS
+630 IPANGTNPSIL
-643 TREIDSTIVVQ
+643 TREINSSVAVQ
-654 SGESIVLGGLIKDK
+654 SGETIVLGGLIKDN
-668 NTKGEGGIP
+668 NTDDNNGIP
-677 LLHEIPLIGPL
+677 LLHDVPILGTL
-688 FGNKNNEDNKIEL
+688 FGSKTRTKDKTEL
-701 VVLITPRVI
+701 VVLITPRVV

>member
-1 MHTAMKIPYKLKTIN
+1 MHTAMKIPYKFKTIN
-16 CAILTSLLLTGCEVL
+16 CAILTSLLLSGCEVL

-38 LLHTQSTL
+38 LLNTQSTL
-46 PAVEPIAQLQNK
+46 PSVEPIAQLQNK
-58 PTLTEANKPK
+58 PIITEANKPK

-81 PTPAEQNTQNATP
+81 PVSAEQNTQNATP

-191 FGYQVRVIPIRNVA
+191 FGYQVRVIPVRNVA

-220 TLLNIDKQRNL
+220 TLLSIDKQRNL
-231 IVVSGAA
+231 LVVSGAA

-320 WIIRLDRANSANG
+320 WIMRLDRANSANG

-364 TSSSRRDKSPKLAND
+364 LSSSRRDKSPKLAND
-379 KKPGELS
+379 KKAGELT
-386 NKSTDSKSSFDTKKN
+386 NKSSDSKSSFDTKKN
-401 TPQHSSVSSG
+401 TPPRSVSSG

-465 IVEVTLTDSLKYGLQ
+465 IVEVTLTDNLKYGIQ
-480 WYFNHNNGGENAINS
+480 WYFNHSNGGQNIIES
-495 NGLGTLSTSTLA
+495 NDLGALA
-507 SAAASAAKGG
+507 AGAATGG

-523 SKSDDIGAIL
+523 SKSGDIKAVL
-533 NAQASNNNVNVISSP
+533 NAEASNNNVNVISSP

-563 EEISLTT
+563 KEISLMTGSLGSLNNTNTT
-570 GALGVNGL
+570 G
-578 TGNAGS
+578 S
-584 TINGSNTTALT
+584 TSNNVFS
-595 QNQQRKTGVKLK
+595 QQQQRKTGVKLK

-617 VTMDVTQSVEDVA
+617 VTMEVTQSVEDPGA
-630 DSIKNGEVNPRIS
+630 IPANGTNPSIL
-643 TREIDSTIVVQ
+643 TREINSSVAVQ
-654 SGESIVLGGLIKDK
+654 SGETIVLGGLIKDN
-668 NTKGEGGIP
+668 NTDDNNGLP
-677 LLHEIPLIGPL
+677 LLHDIPILGTL
-688 FGNKNNEDNKIEL
+688 FGSKTRTKDKTEL
-701 VVLITPRVI
+701 VVLITPRVV

>member
-1 MHTAMKIPYKLKTIN
+1 MKIPYKLKTIN
-16 CAILTSLLLTGCEVL
+16 CAILTSLLLSGCEVL

-38 LLHTQSTL
+38 LLNTQSTL
-46 PAVEPIAQLQNK
+46 PSVEPIAQLQNK
-58 PTLTEANKPK
+58 PIITEANKPK

-81 PTPAEQNTQNATP
+81 PVSAEQNTQNAVP

-191 FGYQVRVIPIRNVA
+191 FGYQVRVIPVRNVA
-205 VDNVADLIKPLLHEK
+205 VDNIADLIKPLLHEK
-220 TLLNIDKQRNL
+220 TLLSIDKQRNL

-320 WIIRLDRANSANG
+320 WIMRLDRANSANG

-364 TSSSRRDKSPKLAND
+364 QSSSRRDKSPKLAND
-379 KKPGELS
+379 KKAGELT
-386 NKSTDSKSSFDTKKN
+386 NKSSDIKSSFETKKN
-401 TPQHSSVSSG
+401 TPQRSVSSG
-411 NSDAK
+411 NSDTK

-465 IVEVTLTDSLKYGLQ
+465 IVEVTLTDNLKYGIQ
-480 WYFNHNNGGENAINS
+480 WYFNHSNGGQNIIDS
-495 NGLGTLSTSTLA
+495 NNLGALA
-507 SAAASAAKGG
+507 AGAATGG

-523 SKSDDIGAIL
+523 SKSGDIKAVL
-533 NAQASNNNVNVISSP
+533 NAEASNNNVNVISSP

-563 EEISLTT
+563 KEISLTT
-570 GALGVNGL
+570 GSLGSLNNTNT
-578 TGNAGS
+578 TGN
-584 TINGSNTTALT
+584 TSNNVFS
-595 QNQQRKTGVKLK
+595 QQQQRKTGVKLK

-617 VTMDVTQSVEDVA
+617 VTMEVTQSVEDPGA
-630 DSIKNGEVNPRIS
+630 IPSNGTNPSIL
-643 TREIDSTIVVQ
+643 TREINSSVAVQ
-654 SGESIVLGGLIKDK
+654 SGETVVLGGLIKDN
-668 NTKGEGGIP
+668 NTDDNNGIP
-677 LLHEIPLIGPL
+677 LLH
-688 FGNKNNEDNKIEL
+688 D
-701 VVLITPRVI
+701 V
-710 KSRQDAGLITD
+710 
-721 EFKRKLSGIY
+721 
-731 ENNLDDL
+731 
-738 PQ
+738 

>member
-16 CAILTSLLLTGCEVL
+16 CAILASLLLSGCEVL

-38 LLHTQSTL
+38 LLNTQSTL
-46 PAVEPIAQLQNK
+46 PSVEPIAQLQNK
-58 PTLTEANKPK
+58 PIITEANKPK

-81 PTPAEQNTQNATP
+81 PVSAEQNTQNAVP

-191 FGYQVRVIPIRNVA
+191 FGYQVRVIPVRNVA

-220 TLLNIDKQRNL
+220 TLLSIDKQRNL

-320 WIIRLDRANSANG
+320 WIMRLDRANSANG

-350 NTLNDIFGNGSSSS
+350 NTLNDIFGNGSGSSQ
-364 TSSSRRDKSPKLAND
+364 SSSRRDKSPKLAND
-379 KKPGELS
+379 KKAGELS
-386 NKSTDSKSSFDTKKN
+386 NKSTDSKSSFDTKKS
-401 TPQHSSVSSG
+401 TPQRSVSSG

-465 IVEVTLTDSLKYGLQ
+465 IVEVTLTDNLKYGIQ
-480 WYFNHNNGGENAINS
+480 WYFNHSNGGQNIIES
-495 NGLGTLSTSTLA
+495 NDLGALA
-507 SAAASAAKGG
+507 AGAATGG

-523 SKSDDIGAIL
+523 SKSGDIKAVL
-533 NAQASNNNVNVISSP
+533 NAEASNNNVNVISSP

-563 EEISLTT
+563 KEISLMTGSLGSLNNTNTT
-570 GALGVNGL
+570 G
-578 TGNAGS
+578 S
-584 TINGSNTTALT
+584 PSNNVFS
-595 QNQQRKTGVKLK
+595 QQQQRKTGVKLK

-617 VTMDVTQSVEDVA
+617 VTMEVTQSVEDPGA
-630 DSIKNGEVNPRIS
+630 IPANGTNPSIL
-643 TREIDSTIVVQ
+643 TREINSSVAVQ
-654 SGESIVLGGLIKDK
+654 SGETIVLGGLIKDN
-668 NTKGEGGIP
+668 NTDDNNGLP
-677 LLHEIPLIGPL
+677 LLHDIPILGTL
-688 FGNKNNEDNKIEL
+688 FGSKTRTKDKTEL
-701 VVLITPRVI
+701 VVLITPRVV

-731 ENNLDDL
+731 ENSVDDL

>member
-16 CAILTSLLLTGCEVL
+16 CAILTSLLLSGCEVL
-31 NPHSPKL
+31 SPQSPKL
-38 LLHTQSTL
+38 LLNTRSTL
-46 PAVEPIAQLQNK
+46 PPIEPIAQLQNK
-58 PTLTEANKPK
+58 PIITEANKPK

-81 PTPAEQNTQNATP
+81 PVSAEQNTQNTVP

-191 FGYQVRVIPIRNVA
+191 FGYQVRVIPVRNVA

-220 TLLNIDKQRNL
+220 TLLSIDKQRNL
-231 IVVSGAA
+231 LVVSGAA

-320 WIIRLDRANSANG
+320 WIMRLDRANSANG

-350 NTLNDIFGNGSSSS
+350 NTLNDIFGNGSGSRQ
-364 TSSSRRDKSPKLAND
+364 SSSRRDKSPKLAND

-386 NKSTDSKSSFDTKKN
+386 NKSSDSKSSFDTKKN
-401 TPQHSSVSSG
+401 TPERSVSSG

-465 IVEVTLTDSLKYGLQ
+465 IVEVTLTDNLKYGIQ
-480 WYFNHNNGGENAINS
+480 WYFNHSNGGQNIVES
-495 NGLGTLSTSTLA
+495 NDLGALA
-507 SAAASAAKGG
+507 AGAATGG

-523 SKSDDIGAIL
+523 SKSGDIKAVL
-533 NAQASNNNVNVISSP
+533 NAEASNNNVNVISSP

-563 EEISLTT
+563 KEISLMTGSLGSLNNTNTT
-570 GALGVNGL
+570 G
-578 TGNAGS
+578 S
-584 TINGSNTTALT
+584 TSNNVFS
-595 QNQQRKTGVKLK
+595 QQQQRKTGVKLK

-617 VTMDVTQSVEDVA
+617 VTMEVTQSVEDPGA
-630 DSIKNGEVNPRIS
+630 IPANGTNPSIL
-643 TREIDSTIVVQ
+643 TREINSSVAVQ
-654 SGESIVLGGLIKDK
+654 SGETIVLGGLIKDN
-668 NTKGEGGIP
+668 NTDDNNGIP
-677 LLHEIPLIGPL
+677 LLHDVPILGTL
-688 FGNKNNEDNKIEL
+688 FGSKTRTKDKTEL
-701 VVLITPRVI
+701 VVLITPRVV

-731 ENNLDDL
+731 ENNVDDL

>member
-1 MHTAMKIPYKLKTIN
+1 MHTTMKIPYKLKTIN
-16 CAILTSLLLTGCEVL
+16 CAILTSLLLSGCEVL
-31 NPHSPKL
+31 SPQSPKL
-38 LLHTQSTL
+38 LLNTRSTL
-46 PAVEPIAQLQNK
+46 PPIEPIAQLQNK
-58 PTLTEANKPK
+58 SIITEANKPK

-81 PTPAEQNTQNATP
+81 PVSAEQNTQNAVP

-191 FGYQVRVIPIRNVA
+191 FGYQVRVIPVRNVA

-220 TLLNIDKQRNL
+220 TLLSIDKQRNL

-273 LIKELEEVFYK
+273 LIKELDEVFYK

-320 WIIRLDRANSANG
+320 WIMRLDRANSANG

-350 NTLNDIFGNGSSSS
+350 NTLNDIFGNGSGSRQ
-364 TSSSRRDKSPKLAND
+364 SSSRRDKSPKLAND

-386 NKSTDSKSSFDTKKN
+386 NKSSDSKSSFDTKKN
-401 TPQHSSVSSG
+401 TPERSVSSG

-465 IVEVTLTDSLKYGLQ
+465 IVEVTLTDNLKYGIQ
-480 WYFNHNNGGENAINS
+480 WYFNHSNGGQNIVES
-495 NGLGTLSTSTLA
+495 NDLGALA
-507 SAAASAAKGG
+507 AGAATGG

-523 SKSDDIGAIL
+523 SKSGDIKAVL
-533 NAQASNNNVNVISSP
+533 NAEASNNNVNVISSP

-563 EEISLTT
+563 KEISLMTGSLGSLNNTNTT
-570 GALGVNGL
+570 G
-578 TGNAGS
+578 S
-584 TINGSNTTALT
+584 TSNNVFS
-595 QNQQRKTGVKLK
+595 QQQQRKTGVKLK

-617 VTMDVTQSVEDVA
+617 VTMEVTQSVEDPGA
-630 DSIKNGEVNPRIS
+630 IPANGTNPSIL
-643 TREIDSTIVVQ
+643 TREINSSVAVQ
-654 SGESIVLGGLIKDK
+654 SGETIVLGGLIKDN
-668 NTKGEGGIP
+668 NTDDNNGIP
-677 LLHEIPLIGPL
+677 LLHDVPILGTL
-688 FGNKNNEDNKIEL
+688 FGSKTRTKDKTEL
-701 VVLITPRVI
+701 VVLITPRVV

-731 ENNLDDL
+731 ENSVDDL

>member
-1 MHTAMKIPYKLKTIN
+1 MHTAMKIPYKFKTIN
-16 CAILTSLLLTGCEVL
+16 CAILTSLLLSGCEVL

-38 LLHTQSTL
+38 LLNTQSTL
-46 PAVEPIAQLQNK
+46 PSVEPIAQLQNK
-58 PTLTEANKPK
+58 PIITEANKPK

-81 PTPAEQNTQNATP
+81 PVSAEQNTQNATP

-191 FGYQVRVIPIRNVA
+191 FGYQVRVIPVRNVA

-220 TLLNIDKQRNL
+220 TLLSIDKQRNL
-231 IVVSGAA
+231 LVVSGAA

-320 WIIRLDRANSANG
+320 WIMRLDRANSANG

-350 NTLNDIFGNGSSSS
+350 NTLNDIFGNGTSSSL
-364 TSSSRRDKSPKLAND
+364 SSSRRDKSPKLAND
-379 KKPGELS
+379 KKAGELT
-386 NKSTDSKSSFDTKKN
+386 NKSSDSKSSFDTKKN
-401 TPQHSSVSSG
+401 TPPRSVSSG

-465 IVEVTLTDSLKYGLQ
+465 IVEVTLTDNLKYGIQ
-480 WYFNHNNGGENAINS
+480 WYFNHSNGGQNIIES
-495 NGLGTLSTSTLA
+495 NDLGALA
-507 SAAASAAKGG
+507 AGAATGG

-523 SKSDDIGAIL
+523 SKSGDIKAVL
-533 NAQASNNNVNVISSP
+533 NAEASNNNVNVISSP

-563 EEISLTT
+563 KEISLMTGSLGSLNNTNTT
-570 GALGVNGL
+570 G
-578 TGNAGS
+578 S
-584 TINGSNTTALT
+584 TSNNVFS
-595 QNQQRKTGVKLK
+595 QQQQRKTGVKLK

-617 VTMDVTQSVEDVA
+617 VTMEVTQSVEDPGA
-630 DSIKNGEVNPRIS
+630 IPANGTNPSIL
-643 TREIDSTIVVQ
+643 TREINSSVAVQ
-654 SGESIVLGGLIKDK
+654 SGETIVLGGLIKDN
-668 NTKGEGGIP
+668 NTDDNNGLP
-677 LLHEIPLIGPL
+677 LLHDIPILGTL
-688 FGNKNNEDNKIEL
+688 FGSKTRTKDKTEL
-701 VVLITPRVI
+701 VVLITPRVV

>member
-16 CAILTSLLLTGCEVL
+16 CAILTSLLLSGCEVL

-38 LLHTQSTL
+38 LLNTQSTL
-46 PAVEPIAQLQNK
+46 PSVEPIAQLQNK
-58 PTLTEANKPK
+58 PIITEANKPK

-81 PTPAEQNTQNATP
+81 PVSAEQNTQNAVP

-191 FGYQVRVIPIRNVA
+191 FGYQVRVIPVRNVA

-220 TLLNIDKQRNL
+220 TLLSIDKQRNL
-231 IVVSGAA
+231 LVVSGAA

-248 NTFDIDILKGRSFG
+248 NTFDIDVLKGRSFG

-320 WIIRLDRANSANG
+320 WIMRLDRANSANG

-350 NTLNDIFGNGSSSS
+350 NTLNDIFGNGSGSRQ
-364 TSSSRRDKSPKLAND
+364 SSSRRDKSPKLAND

-386 NKSTDSKSSFDTKKN
+386 NKSTESKSSFDTKKN
-401 TPQHSSVSSG
+401 TPERSVSSG

-465 IVEVTLTDSLKYGLQ
+465 IVEVTLTDNLKYGIQ
-480 WYFNHNNGGENAINS
+480 WYFNHSNGGQNIIES
-495 NGLGTLSTSTLA
+495 NDLGALA
-507 SAAASAAKGG
+507 AGAATGG

-523 SKSDDIGAIL
+523 SKSGDIKAVL
-533 NAQASNNNVNVISSP
+533 NAEASNNNVNVISSP

-563 EEISLTT
+563 KEISLMTGSLGSLNNTNTT
-570 GALGVNGL
+570 G
-578 TGNAGS
+578 S
-584 TINGSNTTALT
+584 TSNNVFS
-595 QNQQRKTGVKLK
+595 QQQQRKTGVKLK

-617 VTMDVTQSVEDVA
+617 VTMEVTQSVEDPGA
-630 DSIKNGEVNPRIS
+630 IPANGTNPSIL
-643 TREIDSTIVVQ
+643 TREINSSVAVQ
-654 SGESIVLGGLIKDK
+654 SGETIVLGGLIKDN
-668 NTKGEGGIP
+668 NTDDNNGIP
-677 LLHEIPLIGPL
+677 LLHDVPILGTL
-688 FGNKNNEDNKIEL
+688 FGSKTRTKDKTEL
-701 VVLITPRVI
+701 VVLITPRVV